1 MTQVLHERTIRLI
14 PILMLLMAVAVV
26 VPAMAVP
33 PSYESVELIEIGDQ
47 TFDIRLTFNES
58 VAWAV
63 ELTKESGYLKVE
75 VEREGATTTPD
86 FDTVLIRK
94 MKDRAP
100 TMDVTVAGSLKE
112 YDLVTVYLTPDEA
125 GPIYSLDDDGNKW
138 YPVSGSLSFEYILP
152 PEFVSAETNIDGDKI
167 SVKFD
172 KEMADPA
179 GKHDQ
184 FNFTIGEEEFAFTV
198 AELDDDE
205 TKIVLTCDG
214 EIAFGDEVTVSY
226 TKGDVKSADEG
237 VLQNFA
243 DKTVENIV
251 PEPPVALYANTT
263 TDGNTINITFDMN
276 MTDPSGEVGQFTFF
290 VNDVEGDFLAVD
302 YGIDKKVFSLTIDGD
317 ALIVAGDVVN
327 VSYARG
333 DIKSEDNNGKLAS
346 FENLTVENNV
356 PASPVVVAAKTCKDG
371 DHVIVTFDK
380 EMADPAGKEGQFKYR
395 VNDGDEEGFINIARQ
410 EDDDTTLVLDV
421 PGWLTLIDSDDTV
434 TLTYGRGDVRALDD
448 SVLLNFT
455 NISVENVMPP
465 VLVQIDPITATGA
478 ATKTVT
484 LNFSKPVWWS
494 SALIDG
500 YAISVNVGGETRVV
514 TEIEARDYEDASR
527 LLDVTFSG
535 PAITDNQW
543 VNVAI
548 MDCGAKKIKETSSE
562 NNTMRSAASVSR
574 SYVLPPTFS
583 EDPIRFMPQCGGTN
597 VELYFDKPVCW
608 ANTLNGTH
616 ITVTVNGTPV
626 EFADIAS
633 QWWESSMTLVLSKP
647 INVDGQEVVITV
659 TDAGAAEIKETA
671 EGIPMAGET
680 SVKAIYAAPPE
691 FESIK
696 VTDAETGNVTL
707 YFSKDAFAQSPLNI
721 YGDIMATVDGKP
733 RAIAAVVAAES
744 KETATD
750 TIIVRLAS
758 PMITE
763 GQVVEVAIT
772 ADGAW
777 KIRETVGEVQMLGGN
792 ARSVTYTVESA
803 PVFVGAW
810 TNEFGNAIYVEFD
823 RTMANQPDQW
833 TQFKFVVND
842 GEEKNFVNCGLD
854 GDNKKRIVLD
864 IAESNTI
871 KAGDTV
877 NLTYTPGSV
886 AAEDGGLLA
895 AFDERVMNK
904 KRPSLAGIEV
914 TKVAVDGNQ
923 IKLLFD
929 EPVYWDQALVG
940 GLDIKATVAGG
951 ARDVVDVENRTV
963 EDATDVLTV
972 TVKGAEITEG
982 QSVSITVTKSGAD
995 KIIFNED
1002 KPLIECTTSTQYV
1015 AYHGAPYIEDIFLVS
1030 HVNKEVHLNFSH
1042 DVSWEGLVN
1051 GTHIIV
1057 EIDGEARRAYKVDS
1071 DSGSGLSIK
1080 FDGDIIKVG
1089 QMINVT
1095 ITEEGAGA
1103 ISSCYGYGTLAPPY
1117 EFSTTFTKTSG
1128 PVIVTA
1134 ETNVYGNLVYIT
1146 FDKALMSYDDG
1157 FQMHISDWQDV
1168 FVLFQDAWLE
1178 NDNKTLVLEVSNSG
1192 LPWLQMIQPDDG
1204 LALSYANGYIYSEDG
1219 GALAGFEK
1227 YPVGNKVT
1235 KTFDQIQP
1243 LNDGWTL
1250 VSTHQWIDPTAS
1262 EFANA
1267 DLVYKYDAVTGT
1279 FSTATVNDVRPV
1291 EALYVKSAG
1300 PAWFAAT
1307 FADFQPLSTK
1317 ELSAGWNLISVGT
1330 EDDAKALLSPL
1341 RFIQVGD
1348 QEGTGITTLVAQG
1361 ALNRE
1366 TRDLY
1371 LPTLTETDWENLE
1384 FALSPFDGYWI
1395 YMNGDKDF
1403 GVLPGVRE
1411 EVHGIA
1417 SD

>member
-14 PILMLLMAVAVV
+14 PILMLLTAVAVV
-26 VPAMAVP
+26 VPAMAAP
-33 PSYESVELIEIGDQ
+33 AYTGVEINSTEAGENWVILK
-47 TFDIRLTFNES
+47 FNES
-58 VAWAV
+58 VGWKSLVDETDIIV
-63 ELTKESGYLKVE
+63 EINGDKRPSDGVPARSG
-75 VEREGATTTPD
+75 
-86 FDTVLIRK
+86 
-94 MKDRAP
+94 
-100 TMDVTVAGSLKE
+100 
-112 YDLVTVYLTPDEA
+112 LTPATAMDLAFFGEA
-125 GPIYSLDDDGNKW
+125 LEHGDVVSVTLTHSGAAKILN
-138 YPVSGSLSFEYILP
+138 PVSLESMLDEDVSRQAEYLIP
-152 PEFVSAETNIDGDKI
+152 PEFVSATTDEDGTQI
-167 SVKFD
+167 IIEFD
-172 KEMADPA
+172 KEMADPD
-179 GKHDQ
+179 GKHSQ
-184 FNFTIGEEEFAFTV
+184 FNYTIGEEEFAFTV

-707 YFSKDAFAQSPLNI
+707 YFSKDAFAQYPLNI
-721 YGDIMATVDGKP
+721 YGDDIMATVDGKS

-777 KIRETVGEVQMLGGN
+777 KIRETVGEVPMLGGN

-1030 HVNKEVHLNFSH
+1030 HVNKEVHLIFSH

-1071 DSGSGLSIK
+1071 DSGSWLSIK

-1146 FDKALMSYDDG
+1146 FDKALMSYDGGYLLADG
-1157 FQMHISDWQDV
+1157 FQMHISDWQD
-1168 FVLFQDAWLE
+1168 VLFQDAWLE

-1366 TRDLY
+1366 TWDLY
-1371 LPTLTETDWENLE
+1371 LPTLTETDWEDLE
-1384 FALSPFDGYWI
+1384 FAELSPFDGYWI

-1403 GVLPGVRE
+1403 GVLPGVWE

>member
-1 MTQVLHERTIRLI
+1 
-14 PILMLLMAVAVV
+14 MLLMAVAIV
-26 VPAMAVP
+26 VPAMAAPAYTSVEIN
-33 PSYESVELIEIGDQ
+33 STKAGENWVILNFDESVGWKPLGETDIIVQVGDANRPIDPVPARSGLNPAMKMDLAFIG
-47 TFDIRLTFNES
+47 
-58 VAWAV
+58 
-63 ELTKESGYLKVE
+63 
-75 VEREGATTTPD
+75 GALEHG
-86 FDTVLIRK
+86 DTVN
-94 MKDRAP
+94 
-100 TMDVTVAGSLKE
+100 VTITQSGAAKILNPVSLE
-112 YDLVTVYLTPDEA
+112 SMPDE
-125 GPIYSLDDDGNKW
+125 D
-138 YPVSGSLSFEYILP
+138 VSRQAEYLIP
-152 PEFVSAETNIDGDKI
+152 PEFVSATTDEDGTQI
-167 SVKFD
+167 IIEFD
-172 KEMADPA
+172 KEMADPD
-179 GKHDQ
+179 GKHSQ
-184 FNFTIGEEEFAFTV
+184 FNYTIGEEEFAFTV

-633 QWWESSMTLVLSKP
+633 PWWGSSMMTLVLSKP

-707 YFSKDAFAQSPLNI
+707 YFSKDAFAQYPLNI
-721 YGDIMATVDGKP
+721 YGDDIMATVDGKS

-777 KIRETVGEVQMLGGN
+777 KIRETVGEVPMLGGN

-886 AAEDGGLLA
+886 AAEDGGRLA

-995 KIIFNED
+995 KIVSND
-1002 KPLIECTTSTQYV
+1002 KPLIECTTSTQYKV
-1015 AYHGAPYIEDIFLVS
+1015 YHGAPYIKEMFLVS
-1030 HVNKEVHLNFSH
+1030 HVDKEVGLWFS
-1042 DVSWEGLVN
+1042 DYVSWDDLVN
-1051 GTHIIV
+1051 GTHVIV
-1057 EIDGEARRAYKVDS
+1057 EVDGVARRAYKVDS
-1071 DSGSGLSIK
+1071 GSGRWLSIT

-1089 QMINVT
+1089 QTINVT
-1095 ITEEGAGA
+1095 VTEEGAKA
-1103 ISSCYGYGTLAPPY
+1103 ISLAHGKLAQPY
-1117 EFSTTFTKTSG
+1117 EFSTTFTKTDG
-1128 PVIVTA
+1128 PVIETA
-1134 ETNVYGNLVYIT
+1134 ETDEYGNLVYIT
-1146 FDKALMSYDDG
+1146 FDKALESYVSPYG
-1157 FQMHISDWQDV
+1157 FRMHIDGWEWYSV
-1168 FVLFQDAWLE
+1168 TFQSAWLE
-1178 NDNKTLVLEVSNSG
+1178 GENKTLVLEIDNDEWVQVIKPGNKLAISG
-1192 LPWLQMIQPDDG
+1192 
-1204 LALSYANGYIYSEDG
+1204 GYIFSEDG
-1219 GALAGFEK
+1219 GVLAKFEK
-1227 YPVGNKVT
+1227 HPVENKVT

-1243 LNDGWTL
+1243 LNCGWNL
-1250 VSTHQWIDPTAS
+1250 VSTPRWIDPTAS
-1262 EFANA
+1262 EFVDAV
-1267 DLVYKYDAVTGT
+1267 LVYKYDAATDT
-1279 FSTATVNDVRPV
+1279 FSIATVKDIKPV
-1291 EALYVKSAG
+1291 EALYVKTAEG
-1300 PAWFAAT
+1300 GWFAAN
-1307 FADFQPLSTK
+1307 FAEFQPLSTK

-1330 EDDAKALLSPL
+1330 WDNPNALLSPL
-1341 RFIQVGD
+1341 RFIQVG
-1348 QEGTGITTLVAQG
+1348 QVEGTGITTLVSQG
-1361 ALNRE
+1361 ALNRI
-1366 TRDLY
+1366 TPNLY
-1371 LPTLTETDWENLE
+1371 LPTLTEKDWEELE
-1384 FALSPFDGYWI
+1384 EGYLSPFDGYWI
-1395 YMNGDKDF
+1395 YMNGGKDF
-1403 GVLPGVRE
+1403 GVLPGEWGEWEDHWAAV
-1411 EVHGIA
+1411 
-1417 SD
+1417 